1 MNFNNN
7 FFLYCIFDKYFNLN
21 CDDNIQVSSKSYQQN
36 GYQQNGCKRKRDDN
50 DSLQEQDIEPL
61 QILIDDTYNYII
73 GNFDDIK
80 MPSNKK
86 LFFDYSLYD
95 EPPQDYQGRYNY
107 VIDKLNKY
115 INMHD
120 DYDMCIDLDEFIKG
134 LNNKM
139 SYFFYL
145 NKYK

>member
-1 MNFNNN
+1 MSFNNN
-7 FFLYCIFDKYFNLN
+7 FFLYCIFDKYFNLK
-21 CDDNIQVSSKSYQQN
+21 CDDNIQVSSESYQQN
-36 GYQQNGCKRKRDDN
+36 SCQQNGCKRKRDYN

-80 MPSNKK
+80 MPNNKK

-95 EPPQDYQGRYNY
+95 EPPQDYQSRYNY

-120 DYDMCIDLDEFIKG
+120 DYDMFIDLDEFIKG